1 ATRALQEW
9 CRQQCAP
16 YPALHITDMSNSF
29 RDGLVFCAILHRHRP
44 DLIDFDSLSKENVY
58 ENNKLA
64 FEVAEREL
72 GIPALLDAEDMVAMR
87 VPDRLSIMTYVSQYY
102 HYFSNQTHAGVPP
115 SMKRPAA
122 TLPSEPSPKKPVC
135 TAEKVLV
142 PKNDVEPSEGEPKR
156 SMLSSTCAACR
167 GMIEPLSRH
176 ALFFFLIYFLFPRC
190 KECSSTLLPGAYRPG
205 AESGTFVCTH
215 HRSRLAAYRAGTA
228 NFPAMGSAVKENH
241 IPELQED
248 GSSGGGGGV
257 TRAAEDTPSPAG
269 RDSKERARSSLVRRL
284 SARFSGQDQLSGAT
298 WKSHGKLEQSTRSP
312 PGDELGSVSESEMPP
327 NAAVTEQS
335 QDSVASSSS
344 EPQSETPSLEPGL
357 ESKPPPAGSSPTAAR
372 HKVTDSTSASQEE
385 AKPGGDQLEVK
396 CEDSRPVPA
405 PRRVLDGTPSPT
417 LRPVPKPRSVQQSSS
432 PEEQTQ
438 AEETPSVNG
447 DSQESGTPVPK
458 LRETEKSPERK
469 KKKKEDKPFGLCF
482 GQFVPSVNKPLKI
495 FLAQRLPLHPVS
507 KLSHSEPPSST
518 PSPAISIESISSETS
533 HKPLGEQQ
541 ASHPTELVSKSS
553 SEPAIHTPT
562 VPASQDA
569 ASHPTNESTESLE
582 ALASESLHAADQTL
596 TPNQTPPSG
605 SPKTGPSR
613 PPPRPPAC
621 RSPMAALFPN
631 DTKVSP
637 SPTHQTKKGT
647 HAQINTYTLKKF
659 PTHSPPPT
667 GALGSGTSRL
677 RQGFPSKQNKVQSDQ
692 YIPEDN
698 IYGEMEQI
706 EHQLDELEHQG
717 VELEGRLRSCEDDE
731 EEDDLLV
738 GWFKLIHEKHL
749 LVRRES
755 ELVYILKQQNLEER
769 QADVEYE
776 LRCLLNKPDKDW
788 SDDDRTREQELM
800 QELVTIIEQR
810 NAIINSLDEDR
821 QREEEEDKMLEAMIK
836 KKDFHRESESELKK
850 KGKFKPMKVL
860 KLLGSKPDGKRKSP
874 KKPTS

>member
-1 ATRALQEW
+1 MSATRALQEW

-167 GMIEPLSRH
+167 QHVHLVQR
-176 ALFFFLIYFLFPRC
+176 YFVDGRLYHRSCFRC

-469 KKKKEDKPFGLCF
+469 GNPVRPKDPPWMALVQSESKKKPAPPPPPPPGSGRATPPLAKPAGEDKAASTPKEPERHAKSLNPFEEEEGEGAEGDELARQRMEASPNQNHTA
-482 GQFVPSVNKPLKI
+482 GTPERNGSQLKPSHPWYGITSSESPKGKKRP
-495 FLAQRLPLHPVS
+495 APRTPQASPSPQRLPLHPVS

-582 ALASESLHAADQTL
+582 ALASESLALASLERPRSQSPPSHAADQTL

-637 SPTHQTKKGT
+637 SPTHQTKTSCKENPFNRKSCSAVSTPSRKTPRGPKP
-647 HAQINTYTLKKF
+647 AR
-659 PTHSPPPT
+659 PPAP
-667 GALGSGTSRL
+667 GH
-677 RQGFPSKQNKVQSDQ
+677 GFPLIKRKVQSDQ

-717 VELEGRLRSCEDDE
+717 VELEGRLRSCEDGE
-731 EEDDLLV
+731 WRAL
-738 GWFKLIHEKHL
+738 
-749 LVRRES
+749 
-755 ELVYILKQQNLEER
+755 EL
-769 QADVEYE
+769 
-776 LRCLLNKPDKDW
+776 
-788 SDDDRTREQELM
+788 
-800 QELVTIIEQR
+800 
-810 NAIINSLDEDR
+810 
-821 QREEEEDKMLEAMIK
+821 
-836 KKDFHRESESELKK
+836 
-850 KGKFKPMKVL
+850 
-860 KLLGSKPDGKRKSP
+860 
-874 KKPTS
+874 